1 MTHIQAFC
9 QRTGRSI
16 SGTCAYTLDREVMAA
31 WRRWMKAGPE
41 TEGAARKEYEAAQQV
56 LNEYGDAWEADQARK
71 EARP

>member
-9 QRTGRSI
+9 QRTGRST

-31 WRRWMKAGPE
+31 WRRWMKAVPE

-56 LNEYGDAWEADQARK
+56 LNEYGDAWEADHARK
-71 EARP
+71 ETRA